1 MRPWSGLSM
10 ALAAAA
16 LAAPAAFAEC
26 TPAPD
31 CGTVVDV
38 QTVKSEGQ
46 SSGGGAV
53 LGGIVGGVI
62 GHQVGSGRGNTV
74 ATVAGAAGGA
84 YAGNQIEKN
93 KNSTTTYV
101 VRLKMDNGASRTFN
115 FSQPTSFQIGDK
127 VKVVDKKLTKQ

>member
-1 MRPWSGLSM
+1 MKHRTGFSM

-16 LAAPAAFAEC
+16 FAASSAFATC
-26 TPAPD
+26 VD

-38 QTVKSEGQ
+38 QTVTQKGE

-53 LGGIVGGVI
+53 IGGIVGGVI
-62 GHQVGSGRGNTV
+62 GHQIGSGRGNTV

-84 YAGNQIEKN
+84 YAGNQVEKN
-93 KNSTTTYV
+93 KNATTTYV
-101 VRLKMDNGASRTFN
+101 VKLKMEDGKDRTFN

-127 VKVVDKKLTKQ
+127 IKIVDKKLVRQ